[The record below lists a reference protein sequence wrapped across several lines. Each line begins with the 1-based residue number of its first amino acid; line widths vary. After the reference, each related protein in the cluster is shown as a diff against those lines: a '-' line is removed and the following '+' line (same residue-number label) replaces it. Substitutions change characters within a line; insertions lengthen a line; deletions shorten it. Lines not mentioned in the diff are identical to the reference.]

1 MPIETV
7 LRHLVFWQWGLAFL
21 SIVVFQLE
29 AKDLPFLLQEYAAQR
44 DLAAPTAGDQLIGWY
59 ALVWIVGSVVA
70 SVGVFLLQRWARLLF
85 LAMAALGC
93 VLQAFLEPSVSTA
106 WSATAETAAQV
117 VVGITI
123 GVLYFS
129 PVRGHFAR
137 RPPP

>member
-7 LRHLVFWQWGLAFL
+7 LRHLVFWQWLLAFL
-21 SIVVFQLE
+21 SIVIFQLE

-44 DLAAPTAGDQLIGWY
+44 DLAPAGPGEQLIGWY
-59 ALVWIVGSVVA
+59 ALAWTVGSVVA
-70 SVGVFLLQRWARLLF
+70 SVGVFRLRRWARLLF

-93 VLQAFLEPSVSTA
+93 VLQAFLEPSVTTA

-117 VVGITI
+117 VVGVTI

-137 RPPP
+137 RSAS